1 MMDNTIHI
9 LLIEDDSAHAELIQ
23 RAFEERGGESKL
35 TIANT
40 LEEARNQLI
49 NFRPTLIIADWRL
62 PDGDSSELLSE
73 EHSKSDPPI
82 IIMTSYGNERN
93 AVDVMK
99 SGALDYIVKSS
110 ESMTDMPHIAENAI
124 RQWQILQRQESMQI
138 ALAESEAQFR
148 LLAENSSDMISKH
161 DTSGTFLY
169 VSPACQTILGYK
181 PEDLIGTTITNLI
194 HPEDANQLLELLA
207 APSWDDIT
215 TTIHYRARRK
225 NGEYVWLE
233 TTARLFFDNT
243 RQQKEFQASSRDI
256 TERKHS
262 QEALQQAH
270 ADLQEAYDK
279 TIEGWVLALDLRDRE
294 T

>member
-233 TTARLFFDNT
+233 TTAHLFFDKT

-256 TERKHS
+256 TERKKS
-262 QEALQQAH
+262 QEELQKAH
-270 ADLQEAYDK
+270 ADRL
-279 TIEGWVLALDLRDRE
+279 
-294 T
+294 